1 MGRNDPEFWGPVAA
15 GYVTVLVSQN
25 DVLCME
31 YMLWCTYLYLAIS
44 SGEKTLQNQKH
55 SFWIIRTVA
64 LLFSLYANAWFPLSV
79 SFCSV
84 DCPEKNL

>member
-1 MGRNDPEFWGPVAA
+1 MGRNDPVFWGPVAD

-31 YMLWCTYLYLAIS
+31 YMLWCTYLNLAIF
-44 SGEKTLQNQKH
+44 SGEKPLKNQKH

-64 LLFSLYANAWFPLSV
+64 LFSLYANAWFPLSV